1 MKRFLDR
8 LAKANEREFG
18 KGRINYQKMYNSS
31 ARVVS
36 ELPSH
41 EPTTPPSTSVIQAM
55 KAADSI
61 NTPKCDICY
70 LGEPS
75 AQC

>member
-8 LAKANEREFG
+8 LAKVNAREFG
-18 KGRINYQKMYNSS
+18 KGRIDYRKMYTSN
-31 ARVVS
+31 ARVAS

-41 EPTTPPSTSVIQAM
+41 EPTTPLNNPVIQAM

-70 LGEPS
+70 LGDPS